1 MARKLFTKEL
11 NGVTI
16 NIWDTLGTAKV
27 EEDYTNAAH
36 TVYEILAGGVAFVTF
51 ETTRT
56 FEMNNPFIVRDGGST
71 INPDGPWMRALYFD
85 VSANGILIMKI
96 AGNDEYN
103 GLLFADN
110 ENFMPACEGNWDQE
124 FGSDKNCTFSTNLP
138 IFETWQDADLYCSTA
153 DVNIRRAM
161 IKDKAVN
168 YVSDEYETNTEDYYI
183 ENYKGLADCVRN
195 SATLATGG
203 AYSYRSMRF
212 QANAKPV
219 LYFNADYSLTLMASG
234 VVASASQAG
243 PLSVID
249 MMPESAWTE
258 KALAYTG
265 LWYGNI
271 ITRMKATGET
281 IPDGQYMY
289 GFNLNTNVYIFEN
302 QAAAEQAIEDD
313 DFSNAVNFA
322 EVSTGG
328 GYNPPEFGDDE
339 QETEFGD
346 GGVSAPMCG
355 QYILS
360 SNELM
365 EIANNLFS
373 NTTSV
378 IDAVLDG
385 LKMYGAQPIDVI
397 ASLFVY
403 PFDVKTLV
411 NSSTQTYIYFG
422 SYQMTNLS
430 VERIVNYKNAYLD
443 AGTIFLASLQHS
455 YRDFEPYTQLSVYLP
470 YCGWH
475 QIDIGKYIDKYV
487 NIRYYVDLHTGSCI
501 AVLIANGVMVDYF
514 TGQIGAQ
521 LPVTANDLRSY
532 SSAVI
537 NTILGGAGGIGNIAA
552 NAGSVAAAGGGAIA
566 GAAGA
571 AGIGGAMGAMAG
583 PVGMAAGMAVGVG
596 LTTASTLFQLEKMG
610 LPKDHAITKG
620 NFTGQLGMSMPQ
632 YVLFRYDIF
641 DGVEPNGF
649 NEMCGRPSNASGLV
663 SSFSG
668 YLSCRQVSL
677 NTNGM
682 LDAEIKEVY
691 TLLKGGIYI

>member
-1 MARKLFTKEL
+1 MATIYTRQWNDYIFNITDNVTVKKEE
-11 NGVTI
+11 T
-16 NIWDTLGTAKV
+16 
-27 EEDYTNAAH
+27 YTNSDRTAYTIEAWG
-36 TVYEILAGGVAFVTF
+36 VYQVTF
-51 ETTRT
+51 QTVVPGV
-56 FEMNNPFIVRDGGST
+56 MANPYIHRDGGNT
-71 INPDGPWMRALYFD
+71 INPNGFWARALYFD
-85 VSANGILIMKI
+85 EDSAKGLVLKI
-96 AGNDEYN
+96 AGNDGYN
-103 GLLFADN
+103 GLVTSDLNDYLPFL
-110 ENFMPACEGNWDQE
+110 NWSTTAGGTNHQA
-124 FGSDKNCTFSTNLP
+124 TFCTNLP
-138 IFETWQDADLYCSTA
+138 IFDTEAEALD
-153 DVNIRRAM
+153 
-161 IKDKAVN
+161 
-168 YVSDEYETNTEDYYI
+168 YVSHENVAYRKQFIEEHAKNYISDEFDDETKNYYI

-195 SATLATGG
+195 SASLASGG
-203 AYSYRSMRF
+203 SYSYRSMRF

-219 LYFNADYSLTLMASG
+219 LYFNEDYSLTLMASG

-243 PLSVID
+243 PLSVVD
-249 MMPESAWTE
+249 MMPESSWTE

-289 GFNLNTNVYIFEN
+289 GFNLTTNIYIFEN
-302 QAAAEQAIEDD
+302 QAAAEQALEDD
-313 DFSNAVNFA
+313 DFSNAVNFT

-339 QETEFGD
+339 QTTVFGD

-355 QYILS
+355 QYILT

-365 EIANNLFS
+365 NIANNLFS

-403 PFDVKTLV
+403 PFDVTRLV
-411 NSSTQTYIYFG
+411 NSSPQTYIYFG
-422 SYQMTNLS
+422 SYQMTGLS

-455 YRDFEPYTQLSVYLP
+455 YRDFEPFTQLSVYLP

-475 QIDIGKYIDKYV
+475 QLDIGKYIDKTV

-501 AVLIANGVMVDYF
+501 AVLIAGGVMVDYF
-514 TGQIGAQ
+514 NGQIGAQ

-532 SSAVI
+532 ASAVI
-537 NTILGGAGGIGNIAA
+537 NTILGGAGGVANIAG
-552 NAGSVAAAGGGAIA
+552 NAGTVAAAGSASLA

-571 AGIGGAMGAMAG
+571 VGVAGAMAG

-649 NEMCGRPSNASGLV
+649 NELCGRPSNASGLV

-682 LDAEIKEVY
+682 LDDEIKEVY